1 MQNGRNL
8 FVKLKDRDSW
18 WKSKCLWCIC
28 NVLLYYVIYILTT
41 CVTAFFFGAKWKVA
55 VSDFVTDFFG
65 NQIGN
70 MQIQKLLFVSLI
82 VPCIITI
89 ALSLV
94 QILAGFLITPVVS
107 FACVC
112 GLYVVS
118 AYYTEWPLVGN
129 YTMWI
134 RTKWI
139 TPDGVHPISGF
150 ILAFVLIIC
159 AWNAGEYY
167 FSKKDLF

>member
-1 MQNGRNL
+1 MSSRSIR
-8 FVKLKDRDSW
+8 KLDFK
-18 WKSKCLWCIC
+18 KAIIGCL
-28 NVLLYYVIYILTT
+28 
-41 CVTAFFFGAKWKVA
+41 
-55 VSDFVTDFFG
+55 
-65 NQIGN
+65 
-70 MQIQKLLFVSLI
+70 LLFWQLSAYIIPIIIAIAQGLECHKLIKLI

-94 QILAGFLITPVVS
+94 QILAGFLLTPVVS

-118 AYYTEWPLVGN
+118 AYYTTWPLVGN
-129 YTMWI
+129 YTMWV

-150 ILAFVLIIC
+150 ILAIVLIIC

-167 FSKKDLF
+167 LSKKDLF